1 MSFLFV
7 YFKASTTLWFTACL
21 LSLAVW
27 GFFGA
32 PPHRWVF
39 HAIKVRKYCNKMG
52 GQDCE
57 TADGGKGHLAGMAFE
72 ITLIF
77 LIDYISKRWYL
88 YDSPGF
94 SPKLICLVGIS
105 LKSTLTWECS
115 TELGPPIHLMSSI
128 SNIFLLWF
136 STYILYGEWLIQRMY
151 HIL

>member
-1 MSFLFV
+1 M
-7 YFKASTTLWFTACL
+7 TFTACL

-39 HAIKVRKYCNKMG
+39 HAIKVRKYCNKTG
-52 GQDCE
+52 RQDCE

-105 LKSTLTWECS
+105 LKRTLTWECS
-115 TELGPPIHLMSSI
+115 YRSSYTPHELYFQTSFCFGFKCIFSMGSGLYSICTAFCNLEDHRILMV
-128 SNIFLLWF
+128 
-136 STYILYGEWLIQRMY
+136 T
-151 HIL
+151 